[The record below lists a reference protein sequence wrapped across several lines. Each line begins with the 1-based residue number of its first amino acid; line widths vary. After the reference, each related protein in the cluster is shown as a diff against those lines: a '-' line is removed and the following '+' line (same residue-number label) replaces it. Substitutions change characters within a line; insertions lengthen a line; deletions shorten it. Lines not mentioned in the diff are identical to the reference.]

1 MVYLMKSLYFDCS
14 MGAAG
19 DMLTGALIDLLEDP
33 DTGIKK
39 LNSLGL
45 PGIRY
50 ERETTEKCGIRG
62 THIHVLV
69 NGAEEGDEHHEHHTC
84 EEHHHHHHSSLHH
97 IAHIAEAL
105 PLEEAVKQDILA
117 VFTLVAEAESRVHGV
132 PVPEI
137 HFHEVGTMDA
147 VADITAVCVLLH
159 ELAPD
164 EIIASPVHVGAGSVH
179 CAHGILPVP
188 APATAE
194 ILKNVPMYGGKIKG
208 ELCTPTGAALLKY
221 FATRFGDMPV
231 VTAEKI
237 GYGMGTKDFEQAN
250 CLRAILGHTAD
261 DQDIITEL
269 SCNIDD
275 MTGEDIG
282 YAMEK
287 LLEEGAR
294 DVFTTPIGMKKNRPG
309 TMLSVLCEKKDAR
322 RMAELIFRHTTTIG
336 IREAEKKRYILSRTA
351 GTRSTLYGSVNI
363 KQCCGY
369 GVSREKIEHDDLAR
383 IADDQGKSILQ
394 IRKELEN
401 N

>member
-1 MVYLMKSLYFDCS
+1 MKTLYLDCS

-19 DMLTGALIDLLEDP
+19 DMLTSALIDLLEDP
-33 DTGIKK
+33 DAVIQK
-39 LNSLGL
+39 LNLLGL

-50 ERETTEKCGIRG
+50 ERERTEKCGIQG

-69 NGAEEGDEHHEHHTC
+69 NGTEEGKEHHEHQSG
-84 EEHHHHHHSSLHH
+84 EEHHHHHSSLHRIKH
-97 IAHIAEAL
+97 IIEDL
-105 PLEEAVKQDILA
+105 PVEEAVKQDILA

-147 VADITAVCVLLH
+147 VADITAVCMLIH

-164 EIIASPVHVGAGSVH
+164 EIVASPVHVGSGTVR

-275 MTGEDIG
+275 MTAEDIG

-287 LLEEGAR
+287 LLQEGAR
-294 DVFTTPIGMKKNRPG
+294 DVFTTPIGMKKIRPG
-309 TMLSVLCEKKDAR
+309 TMLSVLCEKK
-322 RMAELIFRHTTTIG
+322 MPGEWL
-336 IREAEKKRYILSRTA
+336 
-351 GTRSTLYGSVNI
+351 N
-363 KQCCGY
+363 
-369 GVSREKIEHDDLAR
+369 
-383 IADDQGKSILQ
+383 
-394 IRKELEN
+394 
-401 N
+401 